1 VLPSGLISV
10 TPIYAYLTERGY
22 VPQGEAIVIE
32 GWPVPFLPV
41 YNPLS
46 EEALARAIDVVF
58 GATPTRII
66 GAEYLAA
73 IMLQTG
79 RPKDLARLVQFL
91 DADVVDRQGLDEIV
105 LRHGLDS
112 QWLHFRRRFLTE
124 DE

>member
-1 VLPSGLISV
+1 MLPSGLISV